1 MDTCMSLSAPPSLSA
16 SCSFNMCYSLC
27 VCVCVTTG
35 STLTADVLVH
45 ESVSATL
52 LMSADLPDSSAPVLQ
67 KDGGGDN
74 KGDYRNYRWREN
86 FSVTARKLRCSQ
98 ADRAKALKKA
108 RGRFY
113 ITVEASCFFEVYFP
127 CTKVIQ

>member
-1 MDTCMSLSAPPSLSA
+1 M
-16 SCSFNMCYSLC
+16 
-27 VCVCVTTG
+27 CVCVTAG

-67 KDGGGDN
+67 RDGGGDN
-74 KGDYRNYRWREN
+74 EGDYRNYRWREN
-86 FSVTARKLRCSQ
+86 ISVTARKPRCSQ
-98 ADRAKALKKA
+98 ADGALMALKKA

-113 ITVEASCFFEVYFP
+113 ITAEASCFFEVHFP
-127 CTKVIQ
+127 CTKMIQ